1 MHLKGEKCMI
11 MIWNRKEVFI
21 GSDLNN
27 FNEVLSKLSA
37 NGIDYEYRI
46 VDDTSPSFF
55 GASRRARTGTFGE
68 NIDYSKTYYIYVQ
81 KKDYDHATNLLRK

>member
-1 MHLKGEKCMI
+1 MI

-55 GASRRARTGTFGE
+55 FFFWS
-68 NIDYSKTYYIYVQ
+68 I
-81 KKDYDHATNLLRK
+81 